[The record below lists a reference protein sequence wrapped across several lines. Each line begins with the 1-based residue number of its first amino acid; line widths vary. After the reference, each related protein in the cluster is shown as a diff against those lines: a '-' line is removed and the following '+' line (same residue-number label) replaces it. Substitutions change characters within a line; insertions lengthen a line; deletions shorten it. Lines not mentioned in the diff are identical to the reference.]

1 MTAFQ
6 YIRQLITA
14 QSTVQNYLRVYMPG
28 ISTKSMCFLFFFIS
42 SMMYFK
48 VSIFFFTD
56 IFITQIRSISN
67 DFCDPVFGIE
77 FSQVV

>member
-1 MTAFQ
+1 
-6 YIRQLITA
+6 
-14 QSTVQNYLRVYMPG
+14 MPG